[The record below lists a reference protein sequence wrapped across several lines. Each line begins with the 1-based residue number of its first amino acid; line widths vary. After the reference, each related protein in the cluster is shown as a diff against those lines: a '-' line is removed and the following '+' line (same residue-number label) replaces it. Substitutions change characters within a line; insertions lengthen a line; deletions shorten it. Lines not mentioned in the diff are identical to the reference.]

1 MWSQNYTPVAG
12 SLGWSAAAAAFP
24 VVALLYAIG
33 VRRVAAW
40 VAGLVGLAAAA
51 VVALVVYRMPAD
63 LVASATLY
71 GAAFGVFPIFWVIF
85 WALVLYRI
93 TVDTGQFEI
102 LRESIGHL
110 TTDRGVQAVLIAFA
124 FGAFLEGASGFG
136 TPVAVSAAILAGL
149 GFPAFYASGICL
161 LANTSPVAF
170 GSIAIPLVTLAT
182 TTSLPLNDL
191 SANVGRLSAP
201 LSLIIPAYLVLV
213 MNGLSG
219 LRRVW
224 PAAAVCGLAFASVQF
239 ATSNFIGPYLTDILS
254 SLAAISALVILL
266 RFWKPQAEP
275 TKSESTA
282 SAPSTPRRRA
292 GVILRAWS
300 PYFLLIGFIGV
311 WSLTD
316 VKNVL
321 NLPSLTFRWPGLD
334 GLVMQMP
341 PVVTKPI
348 AYAALYRFRWLAESG
363 TACAF
368 SSFAAAA
375 VLGVS
380 PARLV
385 WLIGQTARQLALPL
399 VSVASVLA
407 LAFLMNYC
415 GATATLGLAFANTG
429 AAFPF
434 FSPLLGWLGVFLTG
448 SDTSSNALFGNLQHI
463 TALRLGLKP
472 ALMASANSVGGV
484 TGKMISLQ
492 SIAVAAAATHLPR
505 EDEPKLF
512 RFTLRHSLFLAGLV
526 GLLTLFYA
534 YWAPQLVR

>member
-40 VAGLVGLAAAA
+40 MAGLVGLAAAA
-51 VVALVVYRMPAD
+51 VVALVVYRMPAE

-201 LSLIIPAYLVLV
+201 LSLIIPAYLILV

-275 TKSESTA
+275 TKSDSTA
-282 SAPSTPRRRA
+282 SAPSPPRRRA

-334 GLVMQMP
+334 SLVMQMP

-534 YWAPQLVR
+534 YWAPELVR